1 MAGKGTVGQL
11 LVEMRADLGKLRL
24 DVKEMEGVF
33 KTSFT
38 NLESMAKGF
47 TNILG
52 ASLGVGA
59 LIAYGKQLVALGGQ
73 LKDLSQQTGISGQT
87 LSGIKST
94 LEENGTSLDA
104 FAKGIFTLQKNL
116 GGIKNESD
124 PAAQAVK
131 ALGLNLDQIRQAD
144 TETFLQLITDALGKV
159 ENPINRAALG
169 AQLLGKNFREL
180 GPAIEEISGHL
191 AQLRKS
197 GLSDADINTLDE
209 FGDAW
214 TRLNNRLKVVAA
226 EGLAEI
232 IRDLSNIN
240 FLFSQMFNKS
250 AAVGALLG
258 AGGGALAERAKVSAP
273 FKPPV
278 DEAAAKKLA
287 DELQRQIESIQK
299 SNAALQAQIIEMESG
314 KEAAQNYILAQQEME
329 ENSKGISAALKT
341 EQDRR
346 RDLTDQLRLEK
357 QALEDLQ
364 TISKA
369 WIKDIDALTD
379 AEEKWAAIKMDAESL
394 GLDDLSKTLDQIS
407 KKYIKLV
414 VDAQAAAA
422 AAGAL
427 PDEIEAVTRRLL
439 IDKALEQVRARVGFA
454 GEGVD
459 AEAEAK
465 ARADKLGEDLA
476 NSLTSGM
483 KNTLLGIETG
493 QQSLGE
499 GMKNLVRNM
508 LLELEGAI
516 FDKTILDPLKAI
528 AAGFIS
534 GLVGALDDAANTQ
547 LKDWAKDLGKQVS
560 SWLGSG
566 LSSILG
572 SFGGGGAG
580 AGTTFTMGGAF
591 PTGGATFGSGGMIPS
606 FASGGLFI
614 GHGGEFVMQKKAV
627 DNIGADTLGQMN
639 KTGKVPGGGTAVN
652 VEINGDIT
660 PRQPNMTPDQIIRV
674 TAGNITNDG
683 MVMSA
688 IEQRLRL
695 RGK

>member
-59 LIAYGKQLVALGGQ
+59 IIAYGKQLVALGGQ

-87 LSGIKST
+87 LSGLKSV

-116 GGIKNESD
+116 GGIKNDSD

-131 ALGLNLDQIRQAD
+131 QLGLNLDQIRQAD

-180 GPAIEEISGHL
+180 GPAIEEIAGHL

-314 KEAAQNYILAQQEME
+314 KEAAQNYILAQQEMQ

-357 QALEDLQ
+357 QALEDIQ
-364 TISKA
+364 EISKA
-369 WIKDIDALTD
+369 WVKDIDAMTT
-379 AEEKWAAIKMDAESL
+379 AEEKWAAIKMDAETL
-394 GLDDLSKTLDQIS
+394 GMDDLSKTLDEIS
-407 KKYIKLV
+407 RKYVKLI

-439 IDKALEQVRARVGFA
+439 IDRALEQVRARVGA
-454 GEGVD
+454 TGEGVD

-483 KNTLLGIETG
+483 RNTLLGIETG
-493 QQSLGE
+493 QQSIGE

-516 FDKTILDPLKAI
+516 FDKTILEPLKAI

-566 LSSILG
+566 LSSL
-572 SFGGGGAG
+572 FGGISGAAGGSSLGLGDEVNLGFAR
-580 AGTTFTMGGAF
+580 
-591 PTGGATFGSGGMIPS
+591 GGMIPS